1 MLKFRGEKMHS
12 FLQSSEITHPV
23 SNKNWGAL
31 ESCSANFGLLRKYL
45 RRFQDF
51 VGVFSIFVGHNFYFV
66 EENFCFVGEKNNEF
80 GQNTA
85 QKRRLLAF
93 LG

>member
-1 MLKFRGEKMHS
+1 MHS

-66 EENFCFVGEKNNEF
+66 EENFCFVGEKTMNSDKTQHKS
-80 GQNTA
+80 GVS
-85 QKRRLLAF
+85 
-93 LG
+93 